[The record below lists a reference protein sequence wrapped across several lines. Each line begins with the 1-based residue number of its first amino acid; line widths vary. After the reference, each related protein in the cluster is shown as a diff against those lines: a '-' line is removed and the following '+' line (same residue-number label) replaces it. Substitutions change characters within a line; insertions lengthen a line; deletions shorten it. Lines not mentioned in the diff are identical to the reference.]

1 MAEKHSFFDDLMDMI
16 ESVIFSLF
24 TVILIFTFLFKIA
37 TVDGTS
43 MLPTLKDKDR
53 LVVTSLFYKPETED
67 IVIINSET
75 LGKRIVKRIIADEGQ
90 EVNIDFQQHKVYV
103 DGKEIIEPYINEPTA
118 LDENAFDYPVT
129 VPEGCVFVLG
139 DNRNYSKDS
148 RHPDVG
154 FVNKKDIV
162 GKVVLRIYPFNKIG
176 TVE

>member
-53 LVVTSLFYKPETED
+53 LVVTSLFYEPETED

-90 EVNIDFQQHKVYV
+90 EVNIDFRQHKVYV
-103 DGKEIIEPYINEPTA
+103 DGKES
-118 LDENAFDYPVT
+118 AFA
-129 VPEGCVFVLG
+129 
-139 DNRNYSKDS
+139 
-148 RHPDVG
+148 
-154 FVNKKDIV
+154 
-162 GKVVLRIYPFNKIG
+162 
-176 TVE
+176 

>member
-53 LVVTSLFYKPETED
+53 LVVTSLFYEPETE
-67 IVIINSET
+67 
-75 LGKRIVKRIIADEGQ
+75 
-90 EVNIDFQQHKVYV
+90 
-103 DGKEIIEPYINEPTA
+103 
-118 LDENAFDYPVT
+118 
-129 VPEGCVFVLG
+129 
-139 DNRNYSKDS
+139 
-148 RHPDVG
+148 
-154 FVNKKDIV
+154 DIV